1 MLYNI
6 VTFTLYYNAYKS
18 VIKLL
23 SEKMFEL
30 QQDTFIYISILIV
43 TLSMVF
49 YAIEGFSI
57 VFKSVI
63 ILAFLLVFFSI
74 FPYFNSEGVN
84 LLPPQVIL
92 GGFSNTSL
100 ITVISLLI
108 LGQAVVQTRV
118 LDNYISNL
126 INLFPN
132 NPKIVIFLSLFFVLV
147 LSAFIN
153 NTPVVIIFIPI
164 LQGIIRD
171 TDNSLSKFL
180 MPLSFVAILGG
191 MTTLIGSSTN
201 LLVSDSLQTYANI
214 KLNFFEFSL
223 PGMIIAFFGFLFLI
237 LFSSFF
243 LKDRSP
249 IANELIN
256 NSKNNFISQIS
267 INEDSKLIGQT
278 TKDGKFLGLEKIKIL
293 MIQRGE
299 HAEHGP
305 FDGLVIEKG
314 DILVISS
321 TREQLIE
328 VLNKN
333 IAIISYDSKNSSDED
348 KKDKIISEAMVTPS
362 SSLIGNTVENVSFRY
377 RYNCIVIGLQ
387 RRSKIIT
394 KNFGELP
401 LEPGDTLLIQGSK
414 DALKNLRT
422 KSDLLPL
429 EWATSEI
436 FDKELANKSLLVFLG
451 VISIGALEIL
461 PLVVSALLGVAS
473 IMFFKVLS
481 LRQILRS
488 VDNGLLLLI
497 VTSLALG
504 KIIQETGTAQFL
516 SELLLDLLQD
526 SSNMTVIMSF
536 YIFVSITTNFIS
548 NNACAVLFTPIAIDI
563 ADKLNLDP
571 KVMAIA
577 LIFAVNTSFLTP
589 LAYQTNLL
597 VMGPGHYKF
606 IDYVKLG
613 LPLSFICWIVFYLSF
628 PIIFNI

>member
-1 MLYNI
+1 
-6 VTFTLYYNAYKS
+6 
-18 VIKLL
+18 
-23 SEKMFEL
+23 MFIL
-30 QQDTFIYISILIV
+30 QQESFIYLSLLIV
-43 TLSMVF
+43 VSSMVF
-49 YAIEGFSI
+49 YALDNISM
-57 VFKSVI
+57 VFKSVV
-63 ILAFLLVFFSI
+63 ILTFLLVFFSI
-74 FPYFNSEGVN
+74 FPFLDAEGEN
-84 LLPPQVIL
+84 LLNPQKIL
-92 GGFSNTSL
+92 SGFSNTSL

-126 INLFPN
+126 ISFFPN

-164 LQGIIRD
+164 LQGIIKS
-171 TDNSLSKFL
+171 TESSLSKFL

-201 LLVSDSLQTYANI
+201 LLVSDSLKTYADI
-214 KLNFFEFSL
+214 KLNFFEFSY
-223 PGMIIAFFGFLFLI
+223 PGLIIAFFGFLFLI
-237 LFSSFF
+237 FFSSFF

-256 NSKNNFISQIS
+256 NSKNNFISQII
-267 INEDSKLIGQT
+267 INNNSKLIGQT
-278 TKDGKFLGLEKIKIL
+278 TKEGKFFGLEKIKVL

-305 FDGLVIEKG
+305 FDGLIIEEG

-328 VLNKN
+328 VLDKN
-333 IAIISYDSKNSSDED
+333 IATISYDSINSSED
-348 KKDKIISEAMVTPS
+348 DNQDKIITEAMVTPS
-362 SSLIGNTVENVSFRY
+362 SSLIGNTLENVSFRY
-377 RYNCIVIGLQ
+377 RYDCIVIGLE
-387 RRSKIIT
+387 RRSRIIT

-414 DALKNLRT
+414 NALKNLRT
-422 KSDLLPL
+422 KSDLLPM

-436 FDKELANKSLLVFLG
+436 FNKELANKSLIIFLS
-451 VISIGALEIL
+451 VISLGALEIL
-461 PLVVSALLGVAS
+461 PLVVAALLGVAS
-473 IMFFKVLS
+473 VMYFKVLS
-481 LRQILRS
+481 LRQVLRS

-504 KIIQETGTAQFL
+504 NIIQETGTANFL
-516 SELLLDLLQD
+516 SASLLELLRD
-526 SSNMTVIMSF
+526 SSNMTIIMSF
-536 YIFVSITTNFIS
+536 YILVSVTTNFIS
-548 NNACAVLFTPIAIDI
+548 NNACAVLFTPIAIDM
-563 ADKLNLDP
+563 ANKLSLDP
-571 KVMAIA
+571 KIMAIA
-577 LIFAVNTSFLTP
+577 LIFAVNTSFITP

-613 LPLSFICWIVFYLSF
+613 VPLSVICWIIFYISF
-628 PIIFNI
+628 PLIYNI

>member
-1 MLYNI
+1 M
-6 VTFTLYYNAYKS
+6 A
-18 VIKLL
+18 
-23 SEKMFEL
+23 
-30 QQDTFIYISILIV
+30 
-43 TLSMVF
+43 F
-49 YAIEGFSI
+49 YAIEGLSI

-74 FPYFNSEGVN
+74 FPYFNSEGIN

-126 INLFPN
+126 INFFPN
-132 NPKIVIFLSLFFVLV
+132 NPKIVIFLSLLFVLV

-249 IANELIN
+249 IANELID